1 MVCRFQGVQPATD
14 RVRHVPF
21 LGILVSKINVL
32 PKSGHATENFGP
44 KWIKMAQNCIIIYA
58 HVLFLDILILK
69 LNGLPF

>member
-14 RVRHVPF
+14 RARHVPF
-21 LGILVSKINVL
+21 RGICVFHKKVL
-32 PKSGHATENFGP
+32 PKSGHATEDFGP
-44 KWIKMAQNCIIIYA
+44 KWPKMAQNCIIIYA